1 MDKSGIF
8 VGATVGSIS
17 VFIIFSILFI
27 IPAESNEDAIQNQI
41 DENELQVQNQI
52 DEINNLILQESK
64 TLSLMEIFEKAEPG
78 VVRVNTIR
86 NQTVNETGGVGSGFV
101 FDKMG
106 HIITNAH
113 VVEG

>member
-17 VFIIFSILFI
+17 VFIIFSIIFI
-27 IPAESNEDAIQNQI
+27 IPAGSDETTIQMQNQI
-41 DENELQVQNQI
+41 DQNELQVQNQI
-52 DEINNLILQESK
+52 DEINNLILDESK

-86 NQTVNETGGVGSGFV
+86 NQTSDIE
-101 FDKMG
+101 
-106 HIITNAH
+106 
-113 VVEG
+113 E